1 MASKQ
6 SVLDNGSQTGYHQS
20 ITGVCEESED
30 ALKFAERIM
39 PVVEAEE
46 SEYQSLED
54 PFDRS
59 VALVLSLVKDQN
71 STHGMLIYRHF

>member
-6 SVLDNGSQTGYHQS
+6 SVLDKWFLRQDIINQLLESG
-20 ITGVCEESED
+20 EESAD
-30 ALKFAERIM
+30 AQHFAARVM
-39 PVVEAEE
+39 PVLEAEE

-59 VALVLSLVKDQN
+59 VALVLSLVN
-71 STHGMLIYRHF
+71 SFQC